1 MKIAIGNRVINT
13 LQSDNPYNRLFLCAL
28 DDMAMKLMKEEDITA
43 NVFAVTAAPTML
55 GAERCSI
62 EKIDIMFEKAN
73 REPHTVRKLILRF
86 YANDTR
92 YRNRETEAK
101 VIDLLQLPLHESEE
115 AIFKGELSIAVAPE
129 FSGWYQMRWMKI
141 ADIMDGIRMVLI
153 KGAPTLDAFTPD
165 YIRCVHAR
173 HERR

>member
-1 MKIAIGNRVINT
+1 MKIAIENRVIDA
-13 LQSDNPYNRLFLCAL
+13 LQNDGPYNRLFLCVL
-28 DDMAMKLMKEEDITA
+28 DDMAKKLGKENITA
-43 NVFAVTAAPTML
+43 DVFAVTATPIAM
-55 GAERCSI
+55 GAVWCSI
-62 EKIDIMFEKAN
+62 DKIDIMFRYTE
-73 REPHTVRKLILRF
+73 REQRTARRLMLRF

-92 YRNRETEAK
+92 YRNRETEEK

-129 FSGWYQMRWMKI
+129 FYGWYQMRWMKI

-165 YIRCVHAR
+165 MK
-173 HERR
+173 EDD